1 MIVFFGVGAAVAL
14 AGAAVALACAA
25 RSARAKSPVVT
36 FEATSFLLRSLASGA
51 AAAALLGKIAPYVVG
66 PSNNPATLESVN
78 SMS

>member
-14 AGAAVALACAA
+14 AGAARSA

-36 FEATSFLLRSLASGA
+36 FEATSFILRSLASGA